1 MDQEDKTRVGP
12 DYLEE
17 LLEHIL
23 DVVPKKSIHETP
35 IFLLATAGMRLLPHD
50 EQTALLDNICSY
62 MQSNSDLYLPDC
74 SRSVLIID
82 GPTEG
87 LYGWLA
93 TNYLLGSFDD
103 IDHPNT
109 SSEHHT
115 YGFLDMGGAS
125 AQIAFAPTPEEAEK
139 HANDLTLLRLR
150 TVDGASIEHKL
161 FTTSWLG
168 YGVHQARDRYLDT
181 LLHNL
186 PEEST
191 ATELRDPC
199 LPSGFSEEHRDIKVP
214 SNSTQ
219 AEPLHIVGTGDY
231 DECLRLTYP
240 LLEKNVPCPDEPCLV
255 HGMHVP
261 SIDFNINHF
270 IGISEWWH
278 TTHQVFGMSHE
289 DERYDFN
296 EYQKSLQKFCSTP
309 WYEIK
314 QGVEEHRYGK
324 KVDFEEASE
333 ICFKAS
339 WMVNLLHEGI
349 GVPRVGLDDGNST
362 STAAHHKGRPD
373 PFQALDKIGS
383 TEISWT
389 LGKAVLVA
397 SSDVP
402 ATGEALP
409 VGFGSNVPGIPGDFQ
424 FPGPTALGNQT
435 AEPQEQHWHDRLF
448 DVESPRRIPGF
459 LLFVLI
465 ILIAMF
471 YLLGKD
477 RRRRLLKVC
486 TGSENR
492 AASRPGPGRGFFG
505 GKMLPFLRT
514 SSPYPEYERVL
525 EEGIQDFELS
535 EVHSNRQ
542 AAPSSHRSRPRV
554 ASPPRPSSNGSTE
567 SNHIHHH
574 TPNDTSARSSLS
586 STPSHGPRGDID
598 RRGMAIKTESSDH
611 VPSTLSIGSTNTGR
625 KSRAA
630 SPIRRASSQ
639 SPR

>member
-1 MDQEDKTRVGP
+1 
-12 DYLEE
+12 
-17 LLEHIL
+17 
-23 DVVPKKSIHETP
+23 
-35 IFLLATAGMRLLPHD
+35 MRLLPHD
-50 EQTALLDNICSY
+50 KQTTLLDNICSY
-62 MQSNSDLYLPDC
+62 VQKNSDLYLPEC
-74 SRSVLIID
+74 SRSVQIID

-103 IDHPNT
+103 VQHLNN

-150 TVDGASIEHKL
+150 TVDGASVEHKL

-168 YGVHQARDRYLDT
+168 YGVHQARDRYLET
-181 LLHNL
+181 LLQGL
-186 PEEST
+186 PEGST
-191 ATELRDPC
+191 TTEVKDPC
-199 LPSGFSEEHRDIKVP
+199 LPSGFNEEHKDITVP
-214 SNSTQ
+214 SNSTGS
-219 AEPLHIVGTGDY
+219 EPLHIVGTGDY

-255 HGMHVP
+255 HGVHVP
-261 SIDFNINHF
+261 SIDFNVNHF

-289 DERYDFN
+289 DDKYDFN

-309 WYEIK
+309 WDEIK

-324 KVDFEEASE
+324 KVDYEEASE

-362 STAAHHKGRPD
+362 TSAAANHKGRPD
-373 PFQALDKIGS
+373 PFKALDKIGS

-402 ATGEALP
+402 TTKGALP
-409 VGFGSNVPGIPGDFQ
+409 VGFGSNVPGVPSDFQ
-424 FPGPTALGNQT
+424 SPGPNALSRLDGNQT
-435 AEPQEQHWHDRLF
+435 APAEEEHWHDKLF
-448 DVESPRRIPGF
+448 DVDSPRRVPGF
-459 LLFVLI
+459 ILFMFI
-465 ILIAMF
+465 ILIAIF
-471 YLLGKD
+471 YMIGKD
-477 RRRRLLKVC
+477 RRRRLFRVC
-486 TGSENR
+486 LGPENR
-492 AASRPGPGRGFFG
+492 ASSRPSRGFFG
-505 GKMLPFLRT
+505 GKILPFLRP
-514 SSPYPEYERVL
+514 SSSGPEYERVL
-525 EEGIQDFELS
+525 EEGLQDFELS
-535 EVHSNRQ
+535 EVHSDRGVG
-542 AAPSSHRSRPRV
+542 PSSSLSSSHTGRPRG
-554 ASPPRPSSNGSTE
+554 ASPRPSSSGSNE
-567 SNHIHHH
+567 SYHAHPQH
-574 TPNDTSARSSLS
+574 PQLLNDTSARSSLS
-586 STPSHGPRGDID
+586 SNSSHGPKGNID
-598 RRGMAIKTESSDH
+598 RRGMVIKTESSEH